1 MWPLFDKRAERY
13 LTAVTGVQSIAE
25 RLFAQNFVPGKGRSL
40 RDDTLAAD
48 PTYEECGR
56 LALDGLPCRII
67 GKGRGMARHREANDR
82 HLPD

>member
-1 MWPLFDKRAERY
+1 
-13 LTAVTGVQSIAE
+13 VQSIAE

-56 LALDGLPCRII
+56 LALDGLPKSADIS
-67 GKGRGMARHREANDR
+67 GKVLRLTLVDKAGSIETPYT
-82 HLPD
+82 LP